1 MNFEGFLGNEALKE
15 RLSNALDKGQ
25 LSHCYLLAGPA
36 GSGKHTLAAILTAA
50 MQCTDPGRNKPC
62 GQCPQCKKVFH
73 GTHPDLITVDD
84 PEKKIVPVKLVRD
97 ACADLFVR
105 PNEGRKKVYLF
116 PRAQDLNLQGQNTL
130 LKCTEE
136 PPPYGVFILL
146 TEYAERLLP
155 TIRSRCAELRLSPLP
170 RQTLLS
176 ELRVRFP
183 QASSELLHA
192 AVERSGGYLGQAAEL
207 VRENGALLPQ
217 TQRFADAFASA
228 ERSAVLQVLIPME
241 RLKREQL
248 RPILLQWHTLVA
260 AALAYK
266 EGAAPL
272 SEECV
277 KIASVR
283 SAASLFSAA
292 DAIRQALT
300 YLDANVSPA
309 HICGALAV
317 RLR

>member
-25 LSHCYLLAGPA
+25 LSHCYLLAGPE
-36 GSGKHTLAAILTAA
+36 GSGKHTLASILIAA
-50 MQCTDPGRNKPC
+50 MQCTDAGKNKPC
-62 GQCPQCKKVFH
+62 GRCPQCKKVFH
-73 GTHPDLITVDD
+73 GTHPDLVTVDD
-84 PEKKIVPVKLVRD
+84 PEKKTVPVKLVRD

-105 PNEGRKKVYLF
+105 PNEGAKKVYLF

-136 PPPYGVFILL
+136 PPAYGVFILL

-155 TIRSRCAELRLSPLP
+155 TIRSRCAELRMSPLP
-170 RQTLLS
+170 RPMLS
-176 ELRVRFP
+176 AELRRRFP
-183 QASSELLHA
+183 QASSDLLQA
-192 AVERSGGYLGQAAEL
+192 AIERSGGYLGQAIAL
-207 VRENGALLPQ
+207 VQENGALLPQ
-217 TQRFADAFASA
+217 TQRFAAAYVSS
-228 ERSAVLQVLIPME
+228 EQSAVLQVLLPME

-248 RPILLQWHTLVA
+248 RPILLQWQTLLA
-260 AALAYK
+260 AALACK

-272 SEECV
+272 SPECA

-283 SAASLFSAA
+283 PAASLFAA
-292 DAIRQALT
+292 VDAIRQALT